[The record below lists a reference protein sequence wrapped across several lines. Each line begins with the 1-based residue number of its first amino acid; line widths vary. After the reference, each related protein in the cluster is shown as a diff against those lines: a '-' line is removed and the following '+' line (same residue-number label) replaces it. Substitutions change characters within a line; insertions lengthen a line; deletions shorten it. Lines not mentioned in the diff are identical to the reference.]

1 MTFTFADPKEWLLE
15 ITPLSQS
22 HSWQQSQNY
31 ATPSSR
37 WCAYINQICLDAFL
51 NWVQTEYEQANVWNS
66 SRGVPGFWEFVN
78 GTAVLLNQR
87 RVVLIPSEAIDD
99 GELEV
104 PQEWV
109 DIPSWT
115 ADFYLAVQVKPDGES
130 VRFWGYTTH
139 QELKTVATYDPVDR
153 TYCMD
158 ARHLTKDLNAF
169 WMAYQFCEVEE
180 IKAVI
185 PSLPELSTTQA
196 ENMLQRLA
204 SDSITFPRLE
214 VPFTSWGALLEK
226 EQYRSKL
233 YQLRQQDR
241 QIQLFPAVNLG
252 AWLQGIYESS
262 WQAIETF
269 NSNTNSLA
277 FNFRSSTQLRPV
289 KMERAKII
297 DLGGEAS
304 QKVVLVVAL
313 IPSADQVISIRVQ
326 LHPLDDEYLP
336 STIKLV
342 LLAESGEMIQE
353 VQARVQD
360 NYMQLKLFEVDPGE
374 SFSIQVV
381 LDSYEFKEN
390 FFIEPTLDLSNQ
402 LPMS

>member
-1 MTFTFADPKEWLLE
+1 MLL
-15 ITPLSQS
+15 S
-22 HSWQQSQNY
+22 
-31 ATPSSR
+31 SSR

-51 NWVQTEYEQANVWNS
+51 NWVQTEYEEQANVWNS
-66 SRGVPGFWEFVN
+66 SPGIPAFWEFVN

-99 GELEV
+99 RELEV

-109 DIPSWT
+109 DIPNWT
-115 ADFYLAVQVKPDGES
+115 ADFYLAVQVKPDGEL

-139 QELKTVATYDPVDR
+139 QELKTTATYDPIDR

-196 ENMLQRLA
+196 ENMVQRLV
-204 SDSITFPRLE
+204 SDSIMFPRLE
-214 VPFTSWGALLEK
+214 VPFYNWGALLEK

-233 YQLRQQDR
+233 YQLRQDR

-336 STIKLV
+336 STIKLG